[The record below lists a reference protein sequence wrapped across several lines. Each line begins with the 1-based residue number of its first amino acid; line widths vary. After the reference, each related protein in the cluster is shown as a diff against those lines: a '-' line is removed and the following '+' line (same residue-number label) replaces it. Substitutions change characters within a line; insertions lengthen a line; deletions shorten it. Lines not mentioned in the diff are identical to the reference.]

1 MASDVYPAVGL
12 TTLGDL
18 STYDVR
24 SCTKGKAAANQSYVS
39 SQTDGKTFRS
49 EGNLDATWELSLYAK
64 DDESEVPA
72 AFRPGQVISVQLVND
87 TQAYTMIV
95 DSSSLEIDIETGS
108 LVGISLSCSADSA
121 TSYHVA
127 E

>member
-1 MASDVYPAVGL
+1 MASDTYSAVGL

-24 SCTKGKAAANQSYVS
+24 SCTKGKAADNKSFVS
-39 SQTDGKTFRS
+39 SQTAGKTHRIP
-49 EGNLDATWELSLYAK
+49 GNLDATWEISLYAK

-72 AFRPGQVISVQLVND
+72 ALRPGQVFSIQLVND

-95 DSSSLEIDIETGS
+95 DSSSLEVDIESGD
-108 LVGISLSCSADSA
+108 LVGISISASADSA
-121 TSYHVA
+121 TSYNAA